1 MRCFS
6 PAPAPDLYPVRT
18 GFTLMELL
26 VVISIIMLL
35 MGMLFA
41 GIRLAKD
48 AAARAKTQSV
58 ISHLV
63 AACENYRQ
71 VNGRYPEGTVANP
84 PILPHGFNDSQAF
97 GTGTYDQPFSA
108 FEAKWE
114 YINGALVDALNS
126 AGESL
131 KFPVVDAWKKP
142 IQYRPAKYYPY
153 LPTVSNKRI
162 DGEDPPNR
170 DSFQMWS
177 IGKNTTDEAG
187 EINTDDVTSWTK

>member
-1 MRCFS
+1 
-6 PAPAPDLYPVRT
+6 
-18 GFTLMELL
+18 MELL

-48 AAARAKTQSV
+48 SAARAKTQAT
-58 ISHLV
+58 ISQLV

-71 VNGRYPEGTVANP
+71 VNGRYPEGTRSNP
-84 PILPHGFNDSQAF
+84 PTLPRGFDDAGAF
-97 GTGTYDQPFSA
+97 GTGLYNDPYTA
-108 FEAKWE
+108 FESKWE

-126 AGESL
+126 AGESF

-153 LPTVSNKRI
+153 LSTGATKRI
-162 DGEDPPNR
+162 DSEDPPNR

-177 IGKNTTDEAG
+177 IGKNKTDEAG
-187 EINTDDVTSWTK
+187 EVGSDDVTSWTK